1 MSTNHFKNDTLKNA
15 AFNLGLECIIRT
27 SPLLS
32 KSARLREGVIKIGN
46 YASAKIRPDYPLMSS
61 LPPGVLTDQ
70 AEFGQAFLKTFD
82 RILARKLSDAT
93 LRNISHNLIHGA
105 LVQGGE
111 QSAIARFSKQFGM
124 NPPST
129 LTISPG
135 KTCNLQCTGCYA
147 SAGPTAEKLDWST
160 FDRIITEAKTL
171 WGVRFLVISGGEPL
185 AYRSEGKGLLDAA
198 EKHPDVLFMFYTNG
212 TLIDEKTAQRMAA
225 LGNVTPAISVE
236 GWRERTDERRGV
248 GVFDKILAAMEQLRK
263 AGVFFGISLTATR
276 HNAEEILSE
285 EFIDYFFE
293 QQGAFYGWIF
303 QYMPI
308 GRSFTLDLMPTPE
321 QRLWMWKRSWEIVKK
336 RKIFLADFWNH
347 GTVSNGCIAAGRARG
362 GGYMYID
369 WNGHVSPCVFVP
381 YSPVNVNDIYAKG
394 STLNDI
400 WTNPFF
406 ADIRG
411 WQESY
416 MQSKGNWLAPC
427 LNRDHHGILNQ
438 LIAKHE
444 PEPIDESAHAALLD
458 PDYGS
463 GLVRYGELYDNLSE
477 PIWQEHYLKDRPQKD
492 SNGRGS

>member
-1 MSTNHFKNDTLKNA
+1 MVANSLTNEAIKNTVFNA
-15 AFNLGLECIIRT
+15 GLDVAVGI
-27 SPLLS
+27 SSLLS
-32 KSARLREGVIKIGN
+32 KSASLRYGVLQTGKFVSSRISPVN
-46 YASAKIRPDYPLMSS
+46 PLLSS

-70 AEFGQAFLKTFD
+70 KLFGDAFIKTFD
-82 RILARKLSDAT
+82 RILARRLSEAT
-93 LRNISHNLIHGA
+93 LRSIAHNLIHGA

-111 QSAIARFSKQFGM
+111 QSAISHFSKQFGM
-124 NPPST
+124 NPPGL

-171 WGVRFLVISGGEPL
+171 WGVRFINISGGEPL

-198 EKHPDVLFMFYTNG
+198 EKHPDVFFMFYTNG
-212 TLIDEKTAQRMAA
+212 TLIDEKTAQRIAA
-225 LGNVTPAISVE
+225 LGNITPAISVE
-236 GWRERTDERRGV
+236 GWRERTDERRGA

-263 AGVFFGISLTATR
+263 AGVLFGISLTATR
-276 HNAEEILSE
+276 NNAEEILSDK
-285 EFIDYFFE
+285 FIDYFFE

-308 GRSFTLDLMPTPE
+308 GRSYTLDLMPTPE
-321 QRLWMWKRSWEIVKK
+321 QRLWMWKRSWEIVRS

-347 GTVSNGCIAAGRARG
+347 GTVSNGCIAAGRAHG

-394 STLNDI
+394 GTLNDI

-458 PDYGS
+458 PDYGK
-463 GLVRYGELYDNLSE
+463 GLERYGELYENLSKS
-477 PIWQEHYLKDRPQKD
+477 IWDEQYLQDR
-492 SNGRGS
+492 S